1 MFARL
6 TKAQIKLDRIDE
18 FIKRYE
24 ESVVPATK
32 GQKGFKGIYLLV
44 NRQTGHGIS
53 FSLWESEEDVLA
65 NESNR
70 FYQEQIAKFV
80 NFYASPPIR
89 EGYEVL
95 LQEVV

>member
-6 TKAQIKLDRIDE
+6 TKVQIKVDRIDE
-18 FIKRYE
+18 VIKRYE
-24 ESVVPATK
+24 KSVVPATK
-32 GQKGFKGIYLLV
+32 AQRGFKKLYLLV

-53 FSLWESEEDVLA
+53 FSLWDREEDVLA

-80 NFYASPPIR
+80 NFYAAPPTR
-89 EGYEVL
+89 EGYEVI
-95 LQEVV
+95 LQD